1 MNCRKTG
8 RHYVYPNSFIIILSY
23 IKSYFHLPYR
33 QTEGLM
39 KAVGKELPDNPSY
52 SQMNRRINQLN
63 VKLDKAK
70 EKDGA
75 YVIIAIDSTGIN
87 KDNK

>member
-1 MNCRKTG
+1 
-8 RHYVYPNSFIIILSY
+8 
-23 IKSYFHLPYR
+23 
-33 QTEGLM
+33 M
-39 KAVGKELPDNPSY
+39 KAVGKELPGNPSY

-75 YVIIAIDSTGIN
+75 YVIIAIDSTGI
-87 KDNK
+87 KITKEGSG